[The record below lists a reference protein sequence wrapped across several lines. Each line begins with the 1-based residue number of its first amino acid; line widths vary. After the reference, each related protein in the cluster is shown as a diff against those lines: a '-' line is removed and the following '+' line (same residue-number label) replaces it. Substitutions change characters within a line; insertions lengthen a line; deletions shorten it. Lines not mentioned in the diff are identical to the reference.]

1 MDQSFDQVMP
11 CLLIF
16 LRNVETTFLTM
27 PNAMFEPGR
36 LIFHQSWKIFLLLPT
51 ILFSISCFFSIVMGV
66 SSFEDQNLIYIYI
79 YIFFFSL
86 AFCVI
91 VFRLHFF
98 SHARS
103 NLFLLSSSLIFGQVF
118 LLVNG
123 STDVNLFLCHGI
135 YLFKFKKH
143 THEKGGEV
151 LIQIYIVHHK
161 HHSNFLKFDSV
172 YILNNSRNTIF
183 FL

>member
-1 MDQSFDQVMP
+1 MQCLNQDVLFSINLGKSSSFSLQFYFPSRVSSP
-11 CLLIF
+11 L
-16 LRNVETTFLTM
+16 
-27 PNAMFEPGR
+27 
-36 LIFHQSWKIFLLLPT
+36 SWGFLLLR
-51 ILFSISCFFSIVMGV
+51 IKIWY
-66 SSFEDQNLIYIYI
+66 IYIYI

-118 LLVNG
+118 LLANG